1 MLCFGGNEAGRA
13 DTARMWTMLQP
24 GERMTA
30 CGLILPGGANSP
42 WEMVE
47 QGRVDEL
54 AGCLMNP
61 KPLYECVTDTL
72 AERVDFSKVED
83 QAMFLQ
89 RTQQDVIDLLPD
101 GMKERA
107 AIYVD
112 DTLEQETAEAGAEDR
127 LHAALPAMG
136 PETVTPGP
144 ELG

>member
-1 MLCFGGNEAGRA
+1 MPDESETVVRMRHRHAGRA
-13 DTARMWTMLQP
+13 
-24 GERMTA
+24 G
-30 CGLILPGGANSP
+30 GL
-42 WEMVE
+42 
-47 QGRVDEL
+47 
-54 AGCLMNP
+54 
-61 KPLYECVTDTL
+61 
-72 AERVDFSKVED
+72 SKVED